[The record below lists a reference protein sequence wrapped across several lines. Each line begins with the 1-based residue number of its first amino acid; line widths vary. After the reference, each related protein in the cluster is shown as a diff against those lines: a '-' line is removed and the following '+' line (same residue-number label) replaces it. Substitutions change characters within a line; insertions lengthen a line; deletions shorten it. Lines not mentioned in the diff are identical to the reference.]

1 MRLGLKSV
9 GRQDANAST
18 ARGTAINVCVARAHG
33 HAACRNKAKDI
44 SANDG
49 IGETGIGMLARDGL
63 LREIYELEVRLHAL
77 RTILSRLGE
86 AAAPPAPPSEVA
98 PRHPDAE
105 WLRAYA

>member
-1 MRLGLKSV
+1 M
-9 GRQDANAST
+9 
-18 ARGTAINVCVARAHG
+18 
-33 HAACRNKAKDI
+33 
-44 SANDG
+44 
-49 IGETGIGMLARDGL
+49 
-63 LREIYELEVRLHAL
+63 REIYELEVRLHAL